1 MEELWKRQA
10 FRIVQQRQLC
20 NCMNNTKWNEL
31 RNAMRFEMPFPPPFR
46 QYPF

>member
-1 MEELWKRQA
+1 MEEPWKRQA

-20 NCMNNTKWNEL
+20 SYMNKTKWNEL
-31 RNAMRFEMPFPPPFR
+31 CNAMRFEMPFPPPFR